1 MSVSLPAP
9 TVLSEPARASDLAP
23 SDLAAPARRRWRVR
37 AAVLAAAALVLLP
50 ATAASAHV
58 RVIPDSA
65 SADGFAKVTFRIPT
79 ESATAGTT
87 KVEIALPTAA
97 PFTSVSYLPVPGWTV
112 QVVNGPLP
120 APVVVNGATLTQAP
134 LKVVWT
140 AGAGVQIAPGA
151 FQEFSIVAGP
161 MPAAGTSV
169 LLPAIQTYSDGTT
182 VHWDQVAKDGAAEPE
197 FPAPKLVAPVAEES
211 ATDVAAPSPGASSST
226 GPTIAA
232 EATGSGAPSADP
244 VARSLGGLALILAAT
259 GLGLVVARRRTPQVK
274 P

>member
-1 MSVSLPAP
+1 MPLRELLDELLTSLETGPLITAAIRLGSSTVTDGDCSGAPSWQPRSDANALVNTDAAIGPPRAVSPRQCRICASNCHWP
-9 TVLSEPARASDLAP
+9 SGCATVARATT
-23 SDLAAPARRRWRVR
+23 APARGSCGIGR
-37 AAVLAAAALVLLP
+37 AP
-50 ATAASAHV
+50 HSSSN
-58 RVIPDSA
+58 RN
-65 SADGFAKVTFRIPT
+65 R
-79 ESATAGTT
+79 
-87 KVEIALPTAA
+87 
-97 PFTSVSYLPVPGWTV
+97 
-112 QVVNGPLP
+112 GPLP

-134 LKVVWT
+134 RKVVWT

-161 MPAAGTSV
+161 MPAAGTAV

-211 ATDVAAPSPGASSST
+211 ASDVAAPSPGASSST